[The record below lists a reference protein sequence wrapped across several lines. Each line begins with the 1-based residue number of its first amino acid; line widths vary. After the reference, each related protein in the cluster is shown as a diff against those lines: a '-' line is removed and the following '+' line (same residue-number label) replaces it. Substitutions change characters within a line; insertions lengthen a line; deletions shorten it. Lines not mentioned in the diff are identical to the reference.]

1 MRLNLQHY
9 MDVIRPVGEP
19 QLQLVPQK
27 PMQPTLLKPTRLQL
41 VMVLRRLPMGQWLW
55 ALAAQLMQSVLKP
68 LVSER
73 LPWVRFRWRVDSER
87 LRLVRVQ
94 QLVMN
99 RQLPWVLFLMRQVKV
114 LLHWVIRLSPAL
126 KAQWQLVLLQL
137 QIPRIRLR

>member
-1 MRLNLQHY
+1 
-9 MDVIRPVGEP
+9 
-19 QLQLVPQK
+19 
-27 PMQPTLLKPTRLQL
+27 
-41 VMVLRRLPMGQWLW
+41 MGQWLW
-55 ALAAQLMQSVLKP
+55 ALAAQLIQSVLKP

>member
-1 MRLNLQHY
+1 MSYQLRLVRAPPLAGVH
-9 MDVIRPVGEP
+9 
-19 QLQLVPQK
+19 QLQLAPQK

-55 ALAAQLMQSVLKP
+55 ALAAQLIQSVLKP